1 MSDAPSDT
9 DTATAAPE
17 AAGGGSLYRVLAR
30 KYRPS
35 TFADLVGQEAL
46 VRTLTNA
53 IETGRLAHAFILTG
67 VRGVGKT
74 TTARIIARALNCV
87 GPDGAGGPTPAP
99 CGVCDQCIAIAQ
111 DRHVDVIEM
120 DAASRTGVADI
131 RELIEGVR
139 YRPVQARYK
148 IYIIDEV
155 HMLSNSAFNALLKTL
170 EEPPEH
176 VVFIFATTEI
186 RKGPV
191 TVLSRCQR
199 VDLRRLTTEDLQGL
213 FSRIVAKEGV
223 TVEPEALAM
232 IARAAD
238 GSARDGLSL
247 LDQAIALGGGTTVKG
262 AQVQAM
268 LGLADRARI
277 FDHFDALVAGKLPES
292 LDIVADLYAAGADP
306 AVVIQDLLELAHF
319 LTRAKLVPQAL
330 EAPGLPETE
339 RLRGRE
345 LSQKLTMAALARI
358 WQMLLK
364 GLGEVQSA
372 PVPLQAAEMALIRL
386 AYVSDLP
393 TPGELVERLSGASSS
408 APASGGGSR
417 AAASSGAVS
426 GATSSGGTSSGGTNG
441 GAPVEAR
448 GASYEM
454 SAPAGDSGS
463 RASLARAVAP
473 QPEPDELVVPRYDPL
488 DTPFDEPQAAT
499 APKQTPA
506 PKSFA
511 EAVAV
516 VRDQGESILANHL
529 MDDVQLVRFESGRIE
544 LHVGEAAP
552 PNLAP
557 RFGAVLEKACGNRWV
572 ITISQQPGEA
582 TLRDQQKAEEAAKR
596 DAVMQHPLVQA
607 IVETF
612 PQAKL
617 VARRDRKLP
626 EPAFAPDAPPNDL
639 DALSEE
645 GADER

>member
-1 MSDAPSDT
+1 MSDAPSDR
-9 DTATAAPE
+9 DPNSLPDKQGDE
-17 AAGGGSLYRVLAR
+17 SLYRVLAR

-53 IETGRLAHAFILTG
+53 IDTGRLAHAFILTG

-74 TTARIIARALNCV
+74 TTARIVARALNCV
-87 GPDGAGGPTPAP
+87 GPDGSGGPTPSP
-99 CGVCDQCIAIAQ
+99 CGVCAQCIAIAQ

-176 VVFIFATTEI
+176 VIFIFATTEI
-186 RKGPV
+186 RKVPV

-199 VDLRRLTTEDLQGL
+199 FDLRRLTQDDLQGL
-213 FSRIVAKEGV
+213 FSGIVGKEGV

-247 LDQAIALGGGTTVKG
+247 LDQAIALGGGTSVK
-262 AQVQAM
+262 AEQVQGM

-277 FDHFDALVAGKLPES
+277 FDLFGALVAGKVPES
-292 LDIVADLYAAGADP
+292 LDILADLYAAGADP
-306 AVVIQDLLELAHF
+306 AVVMQDLLELAHF
-319 LTRAKLVPQAL
+319 LTRAKLVPQTL
-330 EAPGLPETE
+330 EAPGQPETE

-345 LSQKLTMAALARI
+345 LSEKLSLAALARL

-393 TPGELVERLSGASSS
+393 TPGELVERLRGAAAAAPAAAPASASSS
-408 APASGGGSR
+408 PSAAPAGGDASG
-417 AAASSGAVS
+417 
-426 GATSSGGTSSGGTNG
+426 NG

-448 GASYEM
+448 AGADRSYDRGGPVP
-454 SAPAGDSGS
+454 SDAGP
-463 RASLARAVAP
+463 RAALARSLP
-473 QPEPDELVVPRYDPL
+473 QPEPEDFPEELVVPRYEAV
-488 DTPFDEPQAAT
+488 DEPQAAAQAAAQVRPENL
-499 APKQTPA
+499 APQ
-506 PKSFA
+506 SFA
-511 EAVAV
+511 EAVSLL
-516 VRDQGESILANHL
+516 RERGESILANHL
-529 MDDVQLVRFESGRIE
+529 MDDVHLVRFEPGRIE
-544 LHVGEAAP
+544 MRVTEAAP

-557 RFGAVLEKACGNRWV
+557 RFGAVLEKVCGSRWV
-572 ITISQQPGEA
+572 ISISQEVGEA
-582 TLRDQQKAEEAAKR
+582 SLREQQKALEAEKR
-596 DAVMQHPLVQA
+596 AAVMRHPLVQA
-607 IVETF
+607 VVETF
-612 PQAKL
+612 PDAKL
-617 VARRDRKLP
+617 VARRDRV
-626 EPAFAPDAPPNDL
+626 EGATGATTEDQSDR
-639 DALSEE
+639 
-645 GADER
+645 GADEG